1 MIIGTGIDIV
11 ATARFRDILER
22 QGDRF
27 IQRVFTASEQEYC
40 RGHRDPAPHY
50 AARFAAKEAFLKAL
64 GTGWAGGIRWQD
76 VEILRKP
83 GAAPTIQVHGLAA
96 TIAVEK
102 GVRAVQVSL
111 SHSDEA
117 AVATV
122 LLES

>member
-1 MIIGTGIDIV
+1 MIDGIGVDTIE
-11 ATARFRDILER
+11 TARVKKQLAVDHGFKEAI
-22 QGDRF
+22 
-27 IQRVFTASEQEYC
+27 FTADEIAYC
-40 RGHRDPAPHY
+40 DSKRNSAPYY